1 MFSQF
6 TLLDWAIVAFPLLFL
21 LLGMSAG
28 AINILLSGLMRL
40 LVALMLAQLPVAWVQ
55 LNTGL
60 PGWTSRT
67 LGVDIGLAR
76 LIVGGVVFLMALV
89 IIMKVLAWL
98 RDALHGAFSSN
109 SVGRFLNQILGIPAG
124 LFVGA
129 LVSLI
134 FIVLPAYVI
143 KRTATG
149 RPPEFIQRSVLQPRL
164 EARIRTYVDTI
175 QGARR

>member
-1 MFSQF
+1 MISQF
-6 TLLDWAIVAFPLLFL
+6 TLLDWAIVAFPVLFL

-28 AINILLSGLMRL
+28 AINIVLSGLMRL
-40 LVALMLAQLPVAWVQ
+40 LVSIVLAQIPVGYVQ

-67 LGVDIGLAR
+67 LGIDIGLAR
-76 LIVGGVVFLMALV
+76 LAVGIVVFVISLIVLMH
-89 IIMKVLAWL
+89 ILAWL
-98 RDALHGAFSSN
+98 RDVLHGAFSST

-134 FIVLPAYVI
+134 FVVLPAYVI